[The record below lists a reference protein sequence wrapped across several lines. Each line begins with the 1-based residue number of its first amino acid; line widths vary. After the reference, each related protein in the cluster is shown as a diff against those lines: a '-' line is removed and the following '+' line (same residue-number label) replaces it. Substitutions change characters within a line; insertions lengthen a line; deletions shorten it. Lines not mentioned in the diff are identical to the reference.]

1 MICEKE
7 RITHWLNQQLSETEQ
22 QQFEAH
28 LAGCKECREELAI
41 AQLVI
46 NKIGQIDIPGPA
58 ADMEVSFQATL
69 NNYKHAIN
77 KKDYSWK
84 DSWSLLYEKLT
95 LRPKYQLA
103 YSFLLLLIG
112 LAAGY
117 IIQNRPK
124 DSGRQEIA
132 ALSSEVQEMKQ
143 MMMLAL
149 LQNTSASERIKA
161 VSYTEEIGTAD
172 DQVVNALFATL
183 NEDPN
188 VNVRLVTLEALTKY
202 SSDPLV
208 RQRLVQSILLQESP
222 LMQAAL
228 ADVMIRLQEKRSIES
243 FKALLKNIEDNNP
256 AKAKIQQTIIKLN
269 A

>member
-7 RITHWLNQQLSETEQ
+7 RITHWLNKQLSETEQ
-22 QQFEAH
+22 QQFETH
-28 LAGCKECREELAI
+28 LAGCKECRDELAI
-41 AQLVI
+41 AQLI
-46 NKIGQIDIPGPA
+46 FNKINQIDVPEP
-58 ADMEVSFQATL
+58 ADMEVKFQAVL
-69 NNYKHAIN
+69 NNYQHAIN
-77 KKDYSWK
+77 KKGNAWK
-84 DSWSLLYEKLT
+84 DFWSLLYEKLT

-143 MMMLAL
+143 MMMLSL

-161 VSYTEEIGTAD
+161 VSYTEEIGKAD
-172 DQVVNALFATL
+172 NQVVNALFTTL

-208 RQRLVQSILLQESP
+208 RQGLVQSILLQESP

-228 ADVMIRLQEKRSIES
+228 ADVMIRLQEKRSVES
-243 FKALLKNIEDNNP
+243 FKALLKNIEVNNP
-256 AKAKIQQTIIKLN
+256 AKTKIQQTIIKLN